1 VTAVSPIDA
10 LTNHYSATAE
20 AYEQL
25 WAHALLPANQRLLE
39 RLPLAAAG
47 RVLDLGAGV
56 GTLLPALRHGAPTA
70 GIVAVDRSEG
80 MLRRAD
86 ATFARTVADAA
97 QLPLRPASFD
107 VVVLAFMLF
116 HAPQPAAALAEVRR
130 VLRPG
135 GHIGLTTWGSEETM
149 VARGIWI
156 EELDRAG
163 APPAPPLLSHDLAD
177 SPTKL
182 STLLTE
188 AGFREPSVTAVDW
201 SFRPS
206 REDQIIRGT
215 KLGFVGRRLAGLD
228 PAAHDDV
235 MRRVRSRLSAVSDD
249 HLVERGEV
257 LVATA
262 MSPWWAPGERGP
274 VSQTA

>member
-1 VTAVSPIDA
+1 
-10 LTNHYSATAE
+10 
-20 AYEQL
+20 
-25 WAHALLPANQRLLE
+25 
-39 RLPLAAAG
+39 
-47 RVLDLGAGV
+47 VLDLGAGV
-56 GTLLPALRHGAPTA
+56 GTLLPALRRAAPTA
-70 GIVAVDRSEG
+70 DIVGVDRSEG

-86 ATFARTVADAA
+86 ATFARTVADAT
-97 QLPLRPASFD
+97 QLPFGAAGFD

-116 HAPQPAAALAEVRR
+116 HVPAPDTALAEVRR

-135 GHIGLTTWGSEETM
+135 GHIGLTTWGADDTM
-149 VARGIWI
+149 VAREIWI

-182 STLLTE
+182 STMLAD
-188 AGFREPSVTAVDW
+188 AGFREPTVTPVAW

-206 REDQIIRGT
+206 REDQITRGT

-228 PAAHDDV
+228 PAAHDGV
-235 MRRVRSRLSAVSDD
+235 LRRVRVRLSTVPDD
-249 HLVERGEV
+249 DLAERGEV

-262 MSPWWAPGERGP
+262 IAS
-274 VSQTA
+274 

>member
-1 VTAVSPIDA
+1 LTLSAVSPVKA
-10 LTNHYSATAE
+10 LTYHYSATAE

-25 WAHALLPANQRLLE
+25 WAQALLPANLRLLE
-39 RLPLAAAG
+39 RLPLPAAG

-86 ATFARTVADAA
+86 PTFARSVADATR
-97 QLPLRPASFD
+97 LPFHAASFD

-116 HAPQPAAALAEVRR
+116 HVPAPDVALAEVRR
-130 VLRPG
+130 VLRPV
-135 GHIGLTTWGSEETM
+135 GHIGLTTWGADEAM
-149 VARGIWI
+149 VAREIWI

-177 SPTKL
+177 SPDKL
-182 STLLTE
+182 SALLTE
-188 AGFREPSVTAVDW
+188 AGFGGLTVIPVAW

-206 REDQIIRGT
+206 REDQMARGT

-228 PAAHDDV
+228 PASHGDV
-235 MRRVRSRLSAVSDD
+235 VRRVRSRLSAVPDD
-249 HLVERGEV
+249 DLVERGEV

-262 MSPWWAPGERGP
+262 VAD
-274 VSQTA
+274 